1 MEGSVMKLAFLNAMP
16 SAWRETLAVHQGP
29 VQAKADR
36 FRVAELVGRF
46 GSQVVFQIGD
56 GKNRASD
63 ILQQNSCKDAGPLA
77 QRGRETRR
85 HPFAQQ
91 R

>member
-16 SAWRETLAVHQGP
+16 SAWRETLAVHQGA
-29 VQAKADR
+29 VQAKTDW

-46 GSQVVFQIGD
+46 GLQAVFQIGD